1 MRGYACRGDSHL
13 FTTTTYEVLYRLSRS
28 FLRLHVA
35 PPSVLGPFTVSRAFH
50 QGGCLHYI
58 SPIPF
63 HLFLNLG
70 FSYSGYDNIL
80 DSTASALPKPPQTT
94 ITQPLKRRV
103 LDSSKNPMGLVRMRE
118 LMRMCGLQSSGMVV
132 SFYL

>member
-1 MRGYACRGDSHL
+1 MRAAETVTCLLLPHMKYYTD
-13 FTTTTYEVLYRLSRS
+13 YRVV
-28 FLRLHVA
+28 FFDFMWLRLR
-35 PPSVLGPFTVSRAFH
+35 FTVSRAFY

-63 HLFLNLG
+63 HLSLNLG

-80 DSTASALPKPPQTT
+80 ESTASALPKPPQTT

-103 LDSSKNPMGLVRMRE
+103 LNSSKNPMGLVRMRE